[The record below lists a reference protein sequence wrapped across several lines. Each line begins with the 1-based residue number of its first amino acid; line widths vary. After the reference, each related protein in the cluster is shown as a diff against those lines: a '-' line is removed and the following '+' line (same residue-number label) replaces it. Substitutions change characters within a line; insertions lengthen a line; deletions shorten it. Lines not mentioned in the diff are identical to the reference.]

1 MVGGASLVLVAC
13 GGSDDPT
20 NPLPDERKN
29 AIQLVS
35 VSEIESSQQCAYGG
49 HEIKAGLD
57 LNSNGELDAAE
68 VLSTRFVCDEPPAEI
83 PDPLLAVGASYEL
96 LEDQPKTGQLTFE
109 NGEGNVSFTV
119 GLEPLNGSVEIGV
132 NGEFT
137 YIPNTNFNGQDVFSF
152 VVESNTGERDE
163 GIIELTVENQ
173 NDAPEAGQN
182 DFTVIQG
189 NTLRHNLIAND
200 VDNDSLEFA
209 LISNG
214 ELGSATISTSGEL
227 VYLASQVLTGS
238 DTVQFSVT
246 DGVSTIT
253 AAVSIEVLVSGDG
266 VATSPA
272 SFVVQEDTVHTGQL
286 TSENGTGDIQ
296 YSVLMPA
303 INGELAV
310 NADGSFTYTPVTGFS
325 GQDLFSFYAVDDFGP
340 SNISQVSIVVTE
352 RNRAPI
358 AVAMSVDTFSL
369 NAVSVQLEAFD
380 VNGDDLVYSLNDDSA
395 LAEVTLSET
404 GLFSYTPNQPYTG
417 LDSLTYSVT
426 DGEFTSEAQISVSVT
441 ESAIRF
447 ESPLH
452 ELQAQ
457 LEQRQTLEGTIRLAN
472 LSSEAISLTQLSLP
486 FWYTSEQQFEV
497 PANGEYELAY
507 TLSAMSTSV
516 ATYTDYIYFM
526 TNEAGSSQLDYSLN
540 LEVTADVTP
549 PAMISDLA
557 LEPGNLYDEVT
568 LSWTAVGDS
577 GNAGGA
583 ARVYDIRMSAAQI
596 TEANWDEATPVAIN
610 RIPLQPGVSEQLRL
624 DGLDANTNYYFAV
637 RAEDHASLL
646 GSISNVVTHT
656 TPQLPVPELAPA
668 SAAVELQEG
677 ESEVVNITLTNTGGS
692 PLEFNTRV
700 QVNEPLPALPIPT
713 NVMAFSPAK
722 RVMPAINS
730 KAIAASTGNI
740 IVKMNPGVASM
751 RMFGSTLSSMQLKT
765 ESSFDKLGLSIVS
778 APNKSND
785 EVADLVNQLNGLP
798 EVAYAEPDYLVS
810 INALPDDAMFDQQW
824 ALNNEGQTGGD
835 VDADIDAPE
844 SWDRYTNGSNV
855 VVAVIDTGVKY
866 DHEDLANNMW
876 VNEGEIPGNGVD
888 DDENGFI
895 DDVYG
900 YDFVNNDGD
909 PMDDNQH
916 GTHCA
921 GIIGADTN
929 NGVGIA
935 GTAHNAQIMAV
946 KFLSASGSGGT
957 SAAIQ
962 SVLYAVDNGATI
974 LSNSW
979 GGGGFSQ
986 ALMDAIQYAH
996 DNDVMF
1002 IAAAG
1007 NSSRNTD
1014 ASPNYPSGYDV
1025 ANVLSVAST
1034 THIDSR
1040 SSFSNYGATT
1050 VDLGA
1055 PGSDILSTIHTGGY
1069 ASLSGT
1075 SMATPYVSGAAVL
1088 IRSNFPHL
1096 SAQDV
1101 KEILMSTVDPIPALE
1116 GLTVTGGRLN
1126 VEAALNEASSNGFI
1140 IVSENASGVIEAGGS
1155 ITVPVSINA
1164 LGKAGGLYENTIT
1177 FNTNNP
1183 EQSALVFDL
1192 DVTVVPDE
1200 VPPAAPSDLNVQEVT
1215 SSTITL
1221 EWTNTGDDGLDGQA
1235 QSIIVAYS
1243 DQPITEENWQ
1253 SATLLEVS
1261 AGISGELQQLV
1272 VANLLP
1278 ASQYFFAMKT
1288 VDNMGLESGLSNNAD
1303 VTTLLGPVISL
1314 TPESIPVVELAPG
1327 ELATETLEIAN
1338 TGDETLT
1345 YSLIYEPVDA
1355 IENQAK
1361 LNTED
1366 KSLNLIKG
1374 EKDYRQGEP
1383 AALASGGPDVFGY
1396 RWGDSDG
1403 NSVIY
1408 DWTDITA
1415 TGTAMS
1421 FSDDSV
1427 TSAIDLGFTFEFY
1440 GVEYT
1445 QIRVSSNGFLTFSDS
1460 PTSGC
1465 CTGQPIPSVDS
1476 NNNLI
1481 AWAWRDLHP
1490 KEGSGHYLIE
1500 ADKVTFQFTDFGEFS
1515 GGGGTITAQVIIYEN
1530 GIIKLQY
1537 HSFTETFRSN
1547 EVSIGIENTD
1557 GSDGLQVA
1565 FNSEYLHGELAVAFS
1580 TLPSWL
1586 TLGQSGGSIEA
1597 GADNDVVNFNYDATG
1612 LLDGTYEANILV
1624 ESNDLTTPVITIPLR
1639 LDVVTP
1645 VL

>member
-1 MVGGASLVLVAC
+1 MVGGASLALVAC

-20 NPLPDERKN
+20 NSLPDERKN

-35 VSEIESSQQCAYGG
+35 VSEIETSQQCAHGG
-49 HEIKAGLD
+49 HEVKAGLD
-57 LNSNGELDAAE
+57 LNSNSELDAEE
-68 VLSTRFVCDEPPAEI
+68 VLSTRYICDEAPAET
-83 PDPLLAVGASYEL
+83 PDALFAIGAAYEL
-96 LEDQPKTGQLTFE
+96 LEDQSKTAQLAFE

-119 GLEPLNGSVEIGV
+119 GLEPLNGSVVIEAD
-132 NGEFT
+132 GEFT
-137 YIPNTNFNGQDVFSF
+137 YTPNTNFNGQDVFSF

-163 GIIELTVENQ
+163 GIIELVVDNQ
-173 NDAPEAGQN
+173 NDAPEAGMN

-189 NTLRHNLIAND
+189 NTLRQNLIVND
-200 VDNDSLEFA
+200 VDSDTLEFT
-209 LISNG
+209 LLSNA
-214 ELGSATISTSGEL
+214 ELGSVNISTSGEL

-238 DTVQFSVT
+238 DTIQFSVT

-253 AAVSIEVLVSGDG
+253 AAVSIEVLASGEG
-266 VATSPA
+266 VITAPA
-272 SFVVQEDTVHTGQL
+272 SFLVQEDAVYTGHL
-286 TSENGTGDIQ
+286 TSENGTGSIR

-303 INGELAV
+303 INGELVV
-310 NADGSFTYTPVTGFS
+310 NAEGSFTYTPVIGFS

-340 SNISQVSIVVTE
+340 SNISQMSIVVTE

-358 AVAMSVDTFSL
+358 AVAMSADTFGL
-369 NAVSVQLEAFD
+369 NTVSAQLEAFD
-380 VNGDDLVYSLNDDSA
+380 VNGDDLVYSLNGDSE
-395 LAEVTLSET
+395 LAQVSVSET
-404 GLFSYTPNQPYTG
+404 GLFTYTPNQLFTG

-426 DGEFTSEAQISVSVT
+426 DGEFTSVAQISVNLT

-447 ESPLH
+447 ESPLQ
-452 ELQAQ
+452 EIQVQ
-457 LEQRQTLEGTIRLAN
+457 LEQRQTTGGTIRLIN
-472 LSSEAISLTQLSLP
+472 LSSEAITISQTSLP
-486 FWYTSEQQFEV
+486 SWYTSEQQFEV
-497 PANGEYELAY
+497 PANGEYDLPY
-507 TLSAMSTSV
+507 TFSAMNAGV
-516 ATYTDYIYFM
+516 FTYTDRIYFN
-526 TNEAGSSQLDYSLN
+526 TNEVSNTQLDYDLT
-540 LEVTADVTP
+540 LEVTEDVTP
-549 PAMISDLA
+549 PAMIPDLV
-557 LEPGNLYDEVT
+557 LESGYLFDEVT

-577 GNAGGA
+577 GDSGGTA
-583 ARVYDIRMSAAQI
+583 SSYDVRMSAAQI
-596 TEANWDEATPVAIN
+596 TEANWSEATPITIN
-610 RIPLQPGVSEQLRL
+610 RIPGQPGVPEQFSI
-624 DGLDANTNYYFAV
+624 DGLIANSSYYFAV

-646 GSISNVVTHT
+646 GPISNVVIHT

-668 SAAVELQEG
+668 SATVELQEG

-692 PLEFNTRV
+692 PLEFNSRV
-700 QVNEPLPALPIPT
+700 QVNEPLPVLPIPM
-713 NVMAFSPAK
+713 NVMALAPAK

-740 IVKMNPGVASM
+740 IVKMNPAAASM
-751 RMFGSTLSSMQLKT
+751 RMFGNTLSSMQLKT
-765 ESSFDKLGLSIVS
+765 EKSFDKLGLSIVS

-785 EVADLVNQLNGLP
+785 EVADLVNQLNSLP
-798 EVAYAEPDYLVS
+798 EVTYAEPDYLVS

-824 ALNNEGQTGGD
+824 ALNNEGQTGGYVD
-835 VDADIDAPE
+835 VDIDAPE
-844 SWDRYTNGSNV
+844 SWDRYTDGSNV

-888 DDENGFI
+888 DDQNGYI

-900 YDFVNNDGD
+900 YDFVSNDGD

-929 NGVGIA
+929 NGIGIA

-946 KFLSASGSGGT
+946 KFLSASGSGST

-996 DNDVMF
+996 DRDVMF

-1025 ANVLSVAST
+1025 ANVISVAST

-1096 SAQDV
+1096 SSQDV
-1101 KEILMSTVDPIPALE
+1101 KEILMSTIDPIPALD

-1140 IVSENASGVIEAGGS
+1140 TVSENASGLIEAGES
-1155 ITVPVSINA
+1155 ATVSVSVNA

-1183 EQSALVFDL
+1183 EQSPLVFDL
-1192 DVTVVPDE
+1192 DVTVAPDE
-1200 VPPAAPSDLNVQEVT
+1200 VPPAASSDLTVQAVT
-1215 SSTITL
+1215 SSAITL
-1221 EWTNTGDDGLDGQA
+1221 EWTNTGDDGLHGQA
-1235 QSIIVAYS
+1235 QSIVVAYS
-1243 DQPITEENWQ
+1243 DQTITEENWQ

-1261 AGISGELQQLV
+1261 AGISGELQQLL

-1278 ASQYFFAMKT
+1278 GSQYFFAMKT
-1288 VDNMGLESGLSNNAD
+1288 VDNMGLESDLSNNAD

-1327 ELATETLEIAN
+1327 ELVTEALEIAN
-1338 TGDETLT
+1338 TGDETLS
-1345 YSLIYEPVDA
+1345 YSLIYEPVEA
-1355 IENQAK
+1355 VGNQAK

-1366 KSLNLIKG
+1366 KSFNLIKG
-1374 EKDYRQGEP
+1374 EKDDRQGEP
-1383 AALASGGPDVFGY
+1383 VALASGGPDVFGY
-1396 RWGDSDG
+1396 RWDDSDG
-1403 NSVIY
+1403 SSVIY
-1408 DWTDITA
+1408 DWADITA
-1415 TGTAMS
+1415 TGTEMS

-1427 TSAIDLGFTFEFY
+1427 TGAIDLGFTFDFY

-1445 QIRVSSNGFLTFSDS
+1445 QIRVSSNGFLTFADS
-1460 PTSGC
+1460 PNSGC
-1465 CTGQPIPSVDS
+1465 CTGQPVPSVDS

-1500 ADKVTFQFTDFGEFS
+1500 ADKVIFQFTDFGEF
-1515 GGGGTITAQVIIYEN
+1515 GGGGSITAQVIIYAN
-1530 GIIKLQY
+1530 CIIKLQY
-1537 HSFTETFRSN
+1537 HSFTDTFRSN
-1547 EVSIGIENTD
+1547 TVSIGIENAD

-1565 FNSEYLHGELAVAFS
+1565 FNSEYLHNELAVAFS

-1586 TLGQSGGSIEA
+1586 TLGQSEGSIEA
-1597 GADNDVVNFNYDATG
+1597 GAGNDVVNFNYDATG